1 VANTG
6 RLAERLEFT
15 LANLGYRFPDHPV
28 PAGES
33 QDSYLKKMTY
43 FGAQQRYGSVV
54 GDVRRQLERELAL
67 IAKLGFSGY
76 FLIVWDLCAFARD
89 RGIAGPGAGERGQ
102 QRGLLRPRDHGRR
115 PDREQAALRAV
126 PLEGRTDW
134 PDIDLDLPSG
144 DRREELIQ
152 EVYRRYG
159 RRGAAMTANVI
170 TYRGRST
177 IREVGKVLGFPDDAL
192 DRFSSL
198 YHGGD
203 LPQTL
208 ELGSSCAWRGCPT
221 RTRGS
226 RAHRHL
232 PAGSEAC
239 RGTSGSTRAGWSSA
253 RRAWTSSCRS
263 RTRGCRGA
271 ASCSGTRTTSRTW
284 GSSRWTCSGSA

>member
-1 VANTG
+1 
-6 RLAERLEFT
+6 
-15 LANLGYRFPDHPV
+15 
-28 PAGES
+28 
-33 QDSYLKKMTY
+33 MTY

-54 GDVRRQLERELAL
+54 GEVRRQLDRELAL

-89 RGIAGPGAGERGQ
+89 RGSLVQGRGSAANSAVCYALGITAVDPIESKLLFERF
-102 QRGLLRPRDHGRR
+102 LS
-115 PDREQAALRAV
+115 
-126 PLEGRTDW
+126 EGRTDW

-177 IREVGKVLGFPDDAL
+177 MREVGKVLGFPDDAL

-198 YHGGD
+198 FHGGD

-208 ELGSSCAWRGCPT
+208 GLGEQLRM
-221 RTRGS
+221 
-226 RAHRHL
+226 
-232 PAGSEAC
+232 AGV
-239 RGTSGSTRAGWSSA
+239 SGSHPRLRALLDTCRQGA
-253 RRAWTSSCRS
+253 RPAAPPRPALRRDGAQPRRASTSSCRS

-271 ASCSGTRTTSRTW
+271 PSCSGTRTTSRTW
-284 GSSRWTCSGSA
+284 GS